1 MGLWVSDFFDEPWL
15 FNGSFCF
22 LWVSGFLLGL
32 GFLLISLV
40 LLSLYVAV
48 N

>member
-1 MGLWVSDFFDEPWL
+1 MDLCVSDFSDEPWL
-15 FNGSFCF
+15 FNGSFYF
-22 LWVSGFLLGL
+22 LSLWVFMGSGI
-32 GFLLISLV
+32 FLLISLV